1 MGVAHAA
8 RRDGDSVDS
17 RTRHTLS
24 GAYEKGSFFSIQYG
38 FIHVCGQIDMHLHEL
53 RLCCSRCIR
62 KHGRILKK
70 STYGDLNG
78 YERAHGSKDTC
89 RPAPMKRTPQEIYKA
104 TDPAARAQ
112 WYLKTVGPPVSADAA
127 EPLCRKR
134 DLYFLSVKI
143 TTYWYSY
150 FLTRIKTQR
159 L

>member
-1 MGVAHAA
+1 MYAAKSTCTCMNCGSAAQDVSESKGENLKINIWRSERLLYDSVKAA
-8 RRDGDSVDS
+8 RTPG
-17 RTRHTLS
+17 
-24 GAYEKGSFFSIQYG
+24 
-38 FIHVCGQIDMHLHEL
+38 
-53 RLCCSRCIR
+53 
-62 KHGRILKK
+62 
-70 STYGDLNG
+70 
-78 YERAHGSKDTC
+78 
-89 RPAPMKRTPQEIYKA
+89 PAPMKRTPQEIYKA